1 MRSLFLAIVALGGA
15 GGIAA
20 RAAQQDPSLARR
32 VESGPD
38 GLVGVSFSSRAEVC
52 GNGFSMLRVSTGSF
66 GDGDW
71 MYSYSNGSGPCEPG
85 PLRVLVR
92 RAAGRVVAVRVGA
105 GAAAWPAGTTDLGSV
120 SSQTAA
126 GYFLELAGRIDGRA
140 GRDALLAGVLADSG
154 AWEPLLEIARN
165 DRVSRGLR
173 ESAVSWLGRDPAVAT
188 GDPGLVRALLELA
201 RNPDLPTGVRTRAV
215 TAAGRSGSGATD
227 ALLSLAREDD
237 PALAKAAVTA
247 VGREPDARIRSAL
260 ERLAADSGRPRA
272 VRTEAVRV
280 LGGRDATP
288 ADFAALRRLWPSLSS
303 EQRQAVI
310 RSAGEFGGSE
320 QQEWLTDVVRT
331 EREVAAVRAQA
342 VRAAEQAGVGSAGL
356 ARLYDEVPDR
366 KVREAVLEA
375 LVRIG
380 DRTARERVARIAETD
395 TDPALRRAAIRRL
408 ATLGDQDALEAIVT
422 APIGQR

>member
-1 MRSLFLAIVALGGA
+1 MRSVLLAIIALGGA

-20 RAAQQDPSLARR
+20 RAAQDPSLARR
-32 VESGPD
+32 VESGSD
-38 GLVGVSFSSRAEVC
+38 GLVGLTFSSRAEVC
-52 GNGFSMLRVSTGSF
+52 GNGFSMLRVGTSTF

-71 MYSYSNGSGPCEPG
+71 IYSYSNGSGPCEPG

-105 GAAAWPAGTTDLGSV
+105 GAAEWPSGTNDLGTV
-120 SSQTAA
+120 SSRTAA

-154 AWEPLLEIARN
+154 SWEPLLEIARN
-165 DRVSRGLR
+165 ARLSRGLR
-173 ESAVSWLGRDPAVAT
+173 ESAVSWLGRDPAAAT
-188 GDPGLVRALLELA
+188 GDPALVRALLDLV
-201 RNPDLPTGVRTRAV
+201 RNPGLPTGVRTRAV
-215 TAAGRSGSGATD
+215 AAAGRSGSGATD

-280 LGGRDATP
+280 LGGQDATP

-310 RSAGEFGGSE
+310 RSAGDFGGSE
-320 QQEWLTDVVRT
+320 HQDWLTRIVRT
-331 EREVAAVRAQA
+331 DAEASAVRTQA
-342 VRAAEQAGVGSAGL
+342 VRAAEQAGLGSAGL
-356 ARLYDEVPDR
+356 ATLYDEVPDR
-366 KVREAVLEA
+366 KVREALLEA

-380 DRTARERVARIAETD
+380 DRSARERVARIAETD